1 MNDLIQTIKILEP
14 TELKIIND
22 YIDKLHFQDC
32 KVFGAVGQNYINT
45 DIRSSSGLTL
55 EENETVMIAGH
66 PIVSDKLNKV
76 TNLIHESIN
85 RGLEIYYDRVKRIHK
100 NFSYYPVPC
109 GIGTKCWRESIQVLE
124 YQPGQKYI
132 FHHDAATDKKL
143 IEYERKISV
152 ILYLN
157 EGFEGGGTEFIH
169 AALKPK
175 PGYAIIFPSNWC
187 YPHAGQ
193 EVISGKKR
201 IAVTWYYVDHA

>member
-1 MNDLIQTIKILEP
+1 MTGKSGGCIAENDPTIFLPLSRIPLLISSLNFVSGKISNV
-14 TELKIIND
+14 ELKAILAERYFSILK
-22 YIDKLHFQDC
+22 YKLDFS
-32 KVFGAVGQNYINT
+32 KLL
-45 DIRSSSGLTL
+45 SSSLVL
-55 EENETVMIAGH
+55 
-66 PIVSDKLNKV
+66 SS
-76 TNLIHESIN
+76 LIKAS
-85 RGLEIYYDRVKRIHK
+85 
-100 NFSYYPVPC
+100 S
-109 GIGTKCWRESIQVLE
+109 
-124 YQPGQKYI
+124 QPGQKYI

-169 AALKPK
+169 TALKPK

-201 IAVTWYYVDHA
+201 IAVTWYYVDWA